1 MSTEKKKTPKK
12 KPMKGLGD
20 AVERV
25 TEATGIKS
33 VVKFLA
39 GEDCGCSERKE
50 LLNKLVPFK
59 GSEPNCMIEEEFQW
73 WKQFQAG
80 DVEFMTNA
88 EATKVA
94 HMHSRI
100 FNHALHKPCK
110 CTPAKWQQMIDD
122 INAVYD
128 TYEQ

>member
-1 MSTEKKKTPKK
+1 MSTKKK

-20 AVERV
+20 AVEKV
-25 TEATGIKS
+25 TEATGIKAL
-33 VVKFLA
+33 VKFVA
-39 GEDCGCSERKE
+39 GEDCGCEERKE

-59 GSEPNCMIEEEFQW
+59 GSEPSCMSEEEYNWWTEFQR
-73 WKQFQAG
+73 G
-80 DVEFMTNA
+80 DVEFMTSN
-88 EATKVA
+88 EANKVA

-100 FNHALHKPCK
+100 FDHELYTPCK
-110 CTPAKWQQMIDD
+110 CTPKKWQKMIDD

>member
-1 MSTEKKKTPKK
+1 M
-12 KPMKGLGD
+12 
-20 AVERV
+20 V
-25 TEATGIKS
+25 
-33 VVKFLA
+33 
-39 GEDCGCSERKE
+39 
-50 LLNKLVPFK
+50 
-59 GSEPNCMIEEEFQW
+59 EEEYQW

-94 HMHSRI
+94 HLHSRI

-110 CTPAKWQQMIDD
+110 CTPAKWQKMIDD